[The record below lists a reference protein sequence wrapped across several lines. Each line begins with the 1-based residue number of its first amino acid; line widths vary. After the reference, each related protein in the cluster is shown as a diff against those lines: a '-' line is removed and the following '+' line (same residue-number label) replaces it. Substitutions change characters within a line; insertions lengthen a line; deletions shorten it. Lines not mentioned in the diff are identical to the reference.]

1 MTHLRVLV
9 LTNMY
14 PTPEYPAFGTF
25 VADQVASLRAS
36 GVECDVL
43 FLNPRES
50 KLNYLWGPARL
61 RRQIAAKSY
70 DLIHAHYVF
79 CGLIAA
85 TQRKLP
91 VVLTQHGPEVFM
103 YWTPPLCKLAAR
115 LVDANVVVSPAI
127 AAVMPVPSIVIP
139 CGINFDRFRPLP
151 QGECRRELG
160 LPLDKKIVLYAG
172 ELRPE
177 KRVELLR
184 EAVATLQQEDPT
196 VELVVATALPHG
208 QVPLYMNAADVFA
221 LVSAGEGSPMVIK
234 EAMACNV
241 PIVATDVGDVAQVIG
256 GVEGCFIT
264 GPTIPEIVANLRA
277 ALAFGRRTAGRERV
291 AHMSQPRIA
300 EQLIAVF
307 EETLRRRRRTP
318 GGPHGRDA

>member
-1 MTHLRVLV
+1 VTNLRVLV

-25 VADQVASLRAS
+25 VADQVASLRAL

-43 FLNPRES
+43 FINPRQS
-50 KLNYLWGPARL
+50 KWNYLRGPWRL
-61 RRQIAAKSY
+61 RRQIASKTY

-79 CGLIAA
+79 CGLIAV
-85 TQRKLP
+85 TQRRLP

-103 YWTPPLCKLAAR
+103 YWTPPLTKLVAR
-115 LVDANVVVSPAI
+115 LVDTNVVVSPAM
-127 AAVMPVPSIVIP
+127 AAVMPVPSPVIP
-139 CGINFDRFRPLP
+139 CGIDFERFRPLP
-151 QGECRRELG
+151 QDECRRELG
-160 LPLDKKIVLYAG
+160 LPADKKIILYAG

-184 EAVATLQQEDPT
+184 EAAARMQSEGDP
-196 VELVVATALPHG
+196 VELVVATALPHE
-208 QVPLYMNAADVFA
+208 QMPLYMNAADVFA

-241 PIVATDVGDVAQVIG
+241 PIVSTDVGDVAQVLA

-264 GPTIPEIVANLRA
+264 SAEIPDIVANLRRA
-277 ALAFGRRTAGRERV
+277 VAFGRRTDGRRRV
-291 AHMSQPRIA
+291 EPMSQQRIA
-300 EQLIAVF
+300 EQLVAVF
-307 EETLRRRRRTP
+307 EETLRRRKRR
-318 GGPHGRDA
+318 